1 MLFEL
6 REGRPAPGAG
16 LRLRFLRPMKWGL
29 LVLVAMLLAIA
40 PESQGWDGAEPAAKK
55 SAPPLQGSRR
65 VREGTELVDQ
75 VGRFEVVGDRVVF
88 VTDRGSVRLVGLE
101 NLGLER
107 IARTLANDPGPL
119 EWKVTGTVTEYR
131 GTNFVL
137 IRRAIL
143 KAAGERREGTAFPAK
158 D

>member
-1 MLFEL
+1 MLL
-6 REGRPAPGAG
+6 RFRLGRPSLRAG
-16 LRLRFLRPMKWGL
+16 LHFRLSRPAWWGPIAL
-29 LVLVAMLLAIA
+29 AAMVLVFA
-40 PESQGWDGAEPAAKK
+40 PASRGWEGAKPAAQK
-55 SAPPLQGSRR
+55 SPPPLQAARR

-75 VGRFEVVGDRVVF
+75 VGRFEIVGDRIVF
-88 VTDRGSVRLVGLE
+88 VTDRGTVRLVGLE

-137 IRRAIL
+137 IHRAIL
-143 KAAGERREGTAFPAK
+143 KTAGERREGTAF
-158 D
+158 

>member
-1 MLFEL
+1 MLFGL
-6 REGRPAPGAG
+6 REGKPTPGIG
-16 LRLRFLRPMKWGL
+16 LRWRFVRPMGWSL
-29 LVLVAMLLAIA
+29 LALVAMILAFA
-40 PESQGWDGAEPAAKK
+40 TDSGGWEGAKPAAKK
-55 SAPPLQGSRR
+55 SPPPLQVARR

-75 VGRFEVVGDRVVF
+75 VGRFEVVGERIVF

-137 IRRAIL
+137 VHRAIL
-143 KAAGERREGTAFPAK
+143 KAAGERREGAAF
-158 D
+158 